1 MLLAMSTRVRRSAVA
16 AVAIGW
22 LSLDSPAAAGEGAGE
37 PASGA
42 QACITAY
49 ERVQDLRGEGQL
61 RAAKKQA
68 IACARATC
76 PEALSKDCRRWLDEI
91 KLSIPS
97 VVIDA
102 RNADGGFVSDVKVY
116 FDGKLVAEGL
126 DGRAIQVDPGAH
138 EVRAEADDLPPVTL
152 QVVIQEG
159 QRNRKID
166 IAFEG
171 PTEEREETGA
181 EAGAPPAVWVFGG
194 LAVTGVALGGVFL
207 GLGLAKQSELDDC
220 KPSCSADEVD
230 TMMRYLAVGDIALA
244 AGIVSAA
251 AALTIYFT
259 RPTAS
264 AAAQTGMQAPALAV
278 RPTPGGL
285 RGALSVS
292 F

>member
-1 MLLAMSTRVRRSAVA
+1 MRARRSTAA

-22 LSLDSPAAAGEGAGE
+22 LGLSPPAAAGEPADKPAGD
-37 PASGA
+37 A
-42 QACITAY
+42 QACIAAY
-49 ERVQDLRGEGQL
+49 ERVQDLRSDGKL
-61 RAAKKQA
+61 RAAKEQA
-68 IACARATC
+68 IACARGHC
-76 PEALSKDCRRWLDEI
+76 PEALAKDCGRWLDEI

-102 RNADGGFVSDVKVY
+102 RDAGGSFLSSAKVY
-116 FDGKLVAEGL
+116 FDGELVAEGL
-126 DGRAIQVDPGAH
+126 DGRAIPVDPGAH
-138 EVRAEADDLPPVTL
+138 EIRAESAGLEPATL

-166 IAFEG
+166 IRFEG
-171 PTEEREETGA
+171 PAEEPEEPS
-181 EAGAPPAVWVFGG
+181 EAPGVPPATWVFGG

-207 GLGLAKQSELDDC
+207 GLGLAKQSELEDC
-220 KPSCSADEVD
+220 KPDCAAEDVD

-244 AGIVSAA
+244 AGVVSAA

-259 RPTAS
+259 RPTDS
-264 AAAQTGMQAPALAV
+264 AAAQTGQQAPALAF

-285 RGALSVS
+285 RGALSVA